1 MFNRRSL
8 LFVTTIIP
16 HAIIGVNSQPASPAD
31 VLGRAIPYYLSQSRS
46 SQLLAVNN
54 YGPAIALAAVFDASF
69 VFSQPSWAT
78 TAGEIID
85 SFINDPSTPAYALAH
100 GQPVSTGSAIGDE
113 LGLLPLSY
121 VSRAQ
126 YLNESF
132 SNSVQDF
139 HIAEIVVDDYV
150 LPWNKTLP
158 DGTVSRDVGSWSPN
172 EPDKNASFLWSDDQF
187 MGTALMVRLGL
198 SSGFPID
205 KAVIYA
211 EWAAK
216 QQIGFASR
224 MMDSSTGLFY
234 HGFNAATNDN
244 SCCFWGRANGWIMM
258 AHAEVVKFLAAV
270 APNSPHLQQ
279 VVYIWQKHTA
289 GLINVQNKSDGRWH
303 QVLDDEDT
311 FLETSSTAMFLQSM
325 ADGIR
330 NGWLDRS
337 VVEPAVILAWSGLAS
352 TVESS
357 GEVQGICEGTGIG
370 ADVAFYQARSTAY
383 PSSAPGLGS
392 VFRAAIAYE
401 AFIKSK

>member
-1 MFNRRSL
+1 MYLYLYFFFYLASAEDLPLDL
-8 LFVTTIIP
+8 L
-16 HAIIGVNSQPASPAD
+16 S
-31 VLGRAIPYYLSQSRS
+31 RAIPYYLSQSRS

-54 YGPAIALAAVFDASF
+54 YGPAIALAAVFDASMT
-69 VFSQPSWAT
+69 FSEPSWAT
-78 TAGEIID
+78 TAGSIID
-85 SFINDPSTPAYALAH
+85 SFLNDPSSPAFALAH
-100 GQPVSTGSAIGDE
+100 GLPVNPGYAIGDE

-132 SNSVQDF
+132 STSVMDWK
-139 HIAEIVVDDYV
+139 IAEVVVDDYV

-158 DGTVSRDVGSWSPN
+158 DGTISRDVGSWSPN

-187 MGTALMVRLGL
+187 MGSALAVRLAL
-198 SSGFPID
+198 SREFPIE
-205 KAVIYA
+205 KAVVYA

-216 QQIGFASR
+216 QQLGFASR
-224 MMDSSTGLFY
+224 MMDSTTGLFY

-258 AHAEVVKFLAAV
+258 AHAEVVKLLAAV

-279 VVYIWQKHTA
+279 VVYIWQKHSA
-289 GLINVQNKSDGRWH
+289 GLIAMQNKSDGRWH
-303 QVLDDEDT
+303 QILDNEET
-311 FLETSSTAMFLQSM
+311 FLETSATAMFLQSM
-325 ADGIR
+325 ADGVR

-337 VVEPAVILAWSGLAS
+337 SVGPAITLAWAGLSS
-352 TVESS
+352 TVEST
-357 GEVQGICEGTGIG
+357 GEVTGICEGTGIG

-392 VFRAAIAYE
+392 VFRAALAYE
-401 AFIKSK
+401 AFMK

>member
-1 MFNRRSL
+1 MYLYLYFFFFLGLASSATPLPLSATPVDL
-8 LFVTTIIP
+8 L
-16 HAIIGVNSQPASPAD
+16 S
-31 VLGRAIPYYLSQSRS
+31 RAIPYYLSQSRS

-54 YGPAIALAAVFDASF
+54 YGPAIALAAVFDASMT
-69 VFSQPSWAT
+69 FSEPSWAT
-78 TAGEIID
+78 TAGSIID
-85 SFINDPSTPAYALAH
+85 SFLNDPSSPAYALAH
-100 GQPVSTGSAIGDE
+100 GLPVNPGYAIGDE

-132 SNSVQDF
+132 STSVMDWK
-139 HIAEIVVDDYV
+139 IAEVVVDDYV

-158 DGTVSRDVGSWSPN
+158 DGTISRDVGSWSPN

-187 MGTALMVRLGL
+187 MGSALAVRLAL
-198 SSGFPID
+198 SREFPIE
-205 KAVIYA
+205 KAVVYA

-216 QQIGFASR
+216 QQLGFASR
-224 MMDSSTGLFY
+224 MMDSTTGLFY

-258 AHAEVVKFLAAV
+258 AHAEVVKLLAAV

-279 VVYIWQKHTA
+279 VVYIWQKHSA
-289 GLINVQNKSDGRWH
+289 GLIAMQNKSDGRWH
-303 QVLDDEDT
+303 QILDNEET
-311 FLETSSTAMFLQSM
+311 FLETSATAMFLQSM
-325 ADGIR
+325 ADGVR

-337 VVEPAVILAWSGLAS
+337 SVGPAITLAWAGLSS
-352 TVESS
+352 TVEST
-357 GEVQGICEGTGIG
+357 GEVTGICEGTGIG

-392 VFRAAIAYE
+392 VFRAALAYE
-401 AFIKSK
+401 AFMK

>member
-1 MFNRRSL
+1 MYLYLYFFFLGLASSATPTPLNLPLSTPVDL
-8 LFVTTIIP
+8 L
-16 HAIIGVNSQPASPAD
+16 S
-31 VLGRAIPYYLSQSRS
+31 RAIPYYLSQSRS

-54 YGPAIALAAVFDASF
+54 YGPAIALAAVFDASMT
-69 VFSQPSWAT
+69 FSEPSWAT
-78 TAGEIID
+78 TAGSIID
-85 SFINDPSTPAYALAH
+85 SFLNDPSSPAFALAH
-100 GQPVSTGSAIGDE
+100 GLPVNPGYAIGDE

-132 SNSVQDF
+132 STSVMDWK
-139 HIAEIVVDDYV
+139 IAEVVVDDYV

-158 DGTVSRDVGSWSPN
+158 DGTISRDVGSWSPN

-187 MGTALMVRLGL
+187 MGSALAVRLAL
-198 SSGFPID
+198 SREFPIE
-205 KAVIYA
+205 KAVVYA

-216 QQIGFASR
+216 QQLGFASR
-224 MMDSSTGLFY
+224 MMDSTTGLFY

-258 AHAEVVKFLAAV
+258 AHAEVVKLLSAV

-279 VVYIWQKHTA
+279 VVYIWQKHSA
-289 GLINVQNKSDGRWH
+289 GLIAMQNKSDGRWH
-303 QVLDDEDT
+303 QILDNEET
-311 FLETSSTAMFLQSM
+311 FLETSATAMFLQSM
-325 ADGIR
+325 ADGVR

-337 VVEPAVILAWSGLAS
+337 SVGPAITLAWAGLSS
-352 TVESS
+352 TVEST
-357 GEVQGICEGTGIG
+357 GEVTGICEGTGIG

-392 VFRAAIAYE
+392 VFRAALAYE
-401 AFIKSK
+401 AFVK

>member
-1 MFNRRSL
+1 MYLYLYYFFFLESL
-8 LFVTTIIP
+8 ESVVADLPLSTTP
-16 HAIIGVNSQPASPAD
+16 VDLLS
-31 VLGRAIPYYLSQSRS
+31 RAIPYYLSQSRS

-54 YGPAIALAAVFDASF
+54 YGPAIALAAVFDASMT
-69 VFSQPSWAT
+69 FSEPSWAT
-78 TAGEIID
+78 TAGSIID
-85 SFINDPSTPAYALAH
+85 SFLNDPSSPAFALAH
-100 GQPVSTGSAIGDE
+100 GLPVNPGYAIGDE

-132 SNSVQDF
+132 STSVMDWK
-139 HIAEIVVDDYV
+139 IAEVVVDDYV

-158 DGTVSRDVGSWSPN
+158 DGTISRDVGSWSPN

-187 MGTALMVRLGL
+187 MGSALAVRLAL
-198 SSGFPID
+198 SREFPID
-205 KAVIYA
+205 KAAVYA

-216 QQIGFASR
+216 QQLGFASR
-224 MMDSSTGLFY
+224 MMDSTTGLFY

-258 AHAEVVKFLAAV
+258 AHAEVVKLLAAV

-279 VVYIWQKHTA
+279 VVYIWQKHSA
-289 GLINVQNKSDGRWH
+289 GLIAMQNKSDGRWH
-303 QVLDDEDT
+303 QILDNEET
-311 FLETSSTAMFLQSM
+311 FLETSATAMFLQSM
-325 ADGIR
+325 ADGVR

-337 VVEPAVILAWSGLAS
+337 SVGPAITLAWAGLSS
-352 TVESS
+352 TVEST
-357 GEVQGICEGTGIG
+357 GEVTGICEGTGIG

-392 VFRAAIAYE
+392 VFRAALAYE
-401 AFIKSK
+401 AFMK

>member
-1 MFNRRSL
+1 MYLYLYYFFFLESL
-8 LFVTTIIP
+8 ESVVADLPLSTTP
-16 HAIIGVNSQPASPAD
+16 VDLLS
-31 VLGRAIPYYLSQSRS
+31 RAIPYYLSQSRS

-54 YGPAIALAAVFDASF
+54 YGPAIALAAVFDASMT
-69 VFSQPSWAT
+69 FSEPSWAT
-78 TAGEIID
+78 TAGSIID
-85 SFINDPSTPAYALAH
+85 SFLNDPSSPAYALAH
-100 GQPVSTGSAIGDE
+100 GLPVNPGYAIGDE

-132 SNSVQDF
+132 STSVMDWK
-139 HIAEIVVDDYV
+139 IAEVVVDDYV

-158 DGTVSRDVGSWSPN
+158 DGTISRDVGSWSPN

-187 MGTALMVRLGL
+187 MGSALAVRLAL
-198 SSGFPID
+198 SREFPIE
-205 KAVIYA
+205 KAVVYA

-216 QQIGFASR
+216 QQLGFASR
-224 MMDSSTGLFY
+224 MMDSTTGLFY

-258 AHAEVVKFLAAV
+258 AHAEVVKLLAAV

-279 VVYIWQKHTA
+279 VVYIWQKHSA
-289 GLINVQNKSDGRWH
+289 GLIAMQNKSDGRWH
-303 QVLDDEDT
+303 QILDNEET
-311 FLETSSTAMFLQSM
+311 FLETSATAMFLQSM
-325 ADGIR
+325 ADGVR

-337 VVEPAVILAWSGLAS
+337 SVGPAITLAWAGLSS
-352 TVESS
+352 TVEST
-357 GEVQGICEGTGIG
+357 GEVTGICEGTGIG

-392 VFRAAIAYE
+392 VFRAALAYE
-401 AFIKSK
+401 AFMK

>member
-1 MFNRRSL
+1 MYLYLYYFFFLESL
-8 LFVTTIIP
+8 ESVVADLPLSTTP
-16 HAIIGVNSQPASPAD
+16 VDLLS
-31 VLGRAIPYYLSQSRS
+31 RAIPYYLSQSRS

-54 YGPAIALAAVFDASF
+54 YGPAIALAAVFDASMT
-69 VFSQPSWAT
+69 FSEPSWAT
-78 TAGEIID
+78 TAGSIID
-85 SFINDPSTPAYALAH
+85 SFLNDPSSPAYALAH
-100 GQPVSTGSAIGDE
+100 GLPVNPGYAIGDE

-132 SNSVQDF
+132 STSVMDWK
-139 HIAEIVVDDYV
+139 IAEVVVDDYV

-158 DGTVSRDVGSWSPN
+158 DGTISRDVGSWSPN

-187 MGTALMVRLGL
+187 MGSALAVRLAL
-198 SSGFPID
+198 SREFPID
-205 KAVIYA
+205 KAAVYA

-216 QQIGFASR
+216 QQLGFASR
-224 MMDSSTGLFY
+224 MMDSTTGLFY

-258 AHAEVVKFLAAV
+258 AHAEVVKLLAAV

-279 VVYIWQKHTA
+279 VVYIWQKHSA
-289 GLINVQNKSDGRWH
+289 GLIAMQNKSDGRWH
-303 QVLDDEDT
+303 QILDNEET
-311 FLETSSTAMFLQSM
+311 FLETSATAMFLQSM
-325 ADGIR
+325 ADGVR

-337 VVEPAVILAWSGLAS
+337 SVGPAITLAWAGLSS
-352 TVESS
+352 TVEST
-357 GEVQGICEGTGIG
+357 GEVTGICEGTGIG

-392 VFRAAIAYE
+392 VFRAALAYE
-401 AFIKSK
+401 AFMK